1 MRKTLLVAAR
11 DYNAAVRTKGFL
23 VGLLVAPIMFGG
35 IFIVVKFTEGRV
47 DTKDRRI
54 AIIDHTAGVAP
65 ALIEAAERR
74 NESELYDRETG
85 KKVQPAYL
93 MHIVPANDADMAAQR
108 LELSDKVREGE
119 LFAFLEI
126 GPDVLT
132 PGDDADASRI
142 AYYCEN
148 PAFDDTRY
156 WFVDPINDR
165 IRGLRVAAAEVDIET
180 VERVTRWMSV
190 EGLGLLTVDEETGE
204 MRGGKGDNEA
214 AVLFMPYAVMMLM
227 FVLIMGAVGTL
238 VSAIMEEKGQRIAEV
253 LLGSVRPTQ
262 LMAGKLLG
270 ASGVSITMVSIYL
283 VAALLISRQMN
294 IADIVPY
301 DALPWFAVYGL
312 AGLFMFGAIALAL
325 GSTCTDPKES
335 QSLLMPM
342 WLLIALPMFVWVPV
356 VKDPVGSLATWLS
369 LVPLY
374 TPMIMLI
381 RIASPVTTP
390 AWQPWAG
397 LVGVIL
403 FTYISVWAAGRV
415 FRVGILMQ
423 GKPPKLGDILRWAVR
438 G

>member
-54 AIIDHTAGVAP
+54 AIIDHTAVVAP

-74 NESELYDRETG
+74 NESELYDPETG

-156 WFVDPINDR
+156 WFVDRINDR

-253 LLGSVRPTQ
+253 LLGSVAP
-262 LMAGKLLG
+262 A
-270 ASGVSITMVSIYL
+270 
-283 VAALLISRQMN
+283 
-294 IADIVPY
+294 
-301 DALPWFAVYGL
+301 
-312 AGLFMFGAIALAL
+312 
-325 GSTCTDPKES
+325 
-335 QSLLMPM
+335 
-342 WLLIALPMFVWVPV
+342 
-356 VKDPVGSLATWLS
+356 
-369 LVPLY
+369 
-374 TPMIMLI
+374 
-381 RIASPVTTP
+381 ASPS
-390 AWQPWAG
+390 PWCRS
-397 LVGVIL
+397 
-403 FTYISVWAAGRV
+403 TWWPRCSSRGR
-415 FRVGILMQ
+415 
-423 GKPPKLGDILRWAVR
+423 
-438 G
+438 